1 VINGIQSVD
10 QFILWALAAWFGLNL
25 LIGVGIVF
33 LRWLV
38 RRLDARSPKKPEAP
52 VDTWEPV
59 EAEDLL
65 VEKLFAGRIP
75 PQRFFRRLD
84 QRQDAAIEERQ
95 AAKVKER
102 R

>member
-1 VINGIQSVD
+1 
-10 QFILWALAAWFGLNL
+10 
-25 LIGVGIVF
+25 
-33 LRWLV
+33 
-38 RRLDARSPKKPEAP
+38 
-52 VDTWEPV
+52 
-59 EAEDLL
+59 
-65 VEKLFAGRIP
+65 LFAGRIP

>member
-1 VINGIQSVD
+1 VINSVQSVD
-10 QFILWALAAWFGLNL
+10 QFVLWVLAAFFGLNL
-25 LIGVGIVF
+25 LILASIVF
-33 LRWLV
+33 LQWLA
-38 RRLDARSPKKPEAP
+38 RRLDARSPQKPEAP
-52 VDTWEPV
+52 ATTWEPV

-84 QRQDAAIEERQ
+84 QRQDAAAEEQQTVEVR
-95 AAKVKER
+95 ER